1 MNMSVSYTLD
11 HASSKKNIILQ
22 TAHRL
27 FSEQCFGRAG
37 IDRII
42 EESSVAK
49 MTFYRHF
56 KSKEQLIE
64 ACLEFEIENQISS
77 INAACSQSHITSP
90 IEKLQALYLWFIDR
104 ALDLDNRSCIINKAL
119 AELSH
124 LHNIHK
130 IVLCY
135 DDWKYNYV
143 QSILLENS
151 IANEDTHHI
160 FYGFLSSILMP
171 YSFKPDWNSVVK
183 QFDLSLINT

>member
-1 MNMSVSYTLD
+1 MSVTYTID
-11 HASSKKNIILQ
+11 HASSKKNLILQ

-27 FSEQCFGRAG
+27 FSEQSFGRAG

-64 ACLEFEIENQISS
+64 ACLEYEIENQITS
-77 INAACSQSHITSP
+77 INATCNQPHINSP
-90 IEKLQALYLWFIDR
+90 IEKLQALYLWYIDR
-104 ALDLDNRSCIINKAL
+104 ALDLNNRLCVISKAL

-130 IVLCY
+130 IVLCF
-135 DDWKYNYV
+135 DSWKYNYV
-143 QSILLENS
+143 QSLLLENS
-151 IANEDTHHI
+151 ITNKETHHI

-171 YSFKPDWNSVVK
+171 YSFKPEWGSVVK
-183 QFDLSLINT
+183 QFNLTLINS

>member
-1 MNMSVSYTLD
+1 MNMSVSYTID
-11 HASSKKNIILQ
+11 RASSKKNIILQ

-27 FSEQCFGRAG
+27 FREQCFGRAG

-42 EESSVAK
+42 EESAVAK

-56 KSKEQLIE
+56 KSKDQLIE

-77 INAACSQSHITSP
+77 INAACSQPHINSP

-130 IVLCY
+130 IVIYY
-135 DDWKYNYV
+135 DSLKYNYV
-143 QSILLENS
+143 QSLLLENS
-151 IANEDTHHI
+151 ITNKETHHI

-171 YSFKPDWNSVVK
+171 YSFKPDWDSVVK
-183 QFDLSLINT
+183 QFDLTLINT

>member
-1 MNMSVSYTLD
+1 MNMSVSYTID
-11 HASSKKNIILQ
+11 RASSKKNIILQ

-77 INAACSQSHITSP
+77 INATCSQPHITSP
-90 IEKLQALYLWFIDR
+90 IEKLQALYSWFIDR

-119 AELSH
+119 SELSH

-135 DDWKYNYV
+135 NDWKYNFV

-151 IANEDTHHI
+151 ITHEDTHHI

-171 YSFKPDWNSVVK
+171 CSFKPDWNSVVK
-183 QFDLSLINT
+183 QFDLTLVNT

>member
-11 HASSKKNIILQ
+11 RASSKKNIILQ

-42 EESSVAK
+42 EESAVAK

-104 ALDLDNRSCIINKAL
+104 ALDLDNRSYSAKTVMVLQSCPPDLNRLTASCVCIP
-119 AELSH
+119 
-124 LHNIHK
+124 
-130 IVLCY
+130 
-135 DDWKYNYV
+135 
-143 QSILLENS
+143 
-151 IANEDTHHI
+151 IA
-160 FYGFLSSILMP
+160 
-171 YSFKPDWNSVVK
+171 SFKSFMFVTLWPKGSR
-183 QFDLSLINT
+183 

>member
-11 HASSKKNIILQ
+11 RASSKKNIILQ

-42 EESSVAK
+42 EESAVAK

-77 INAACSQSHITSP
+77 INAACSQSYITSP

-104 ALDLDNRSCIINKAL
+104 ALDLDNRSCIITKAL

-151 IANEDTHHI
+151 IDNEYT
-160 FYGFLSSILMP
+160 
-171 YSFKPDWNSVVK
+171 
-183 QFDLSLINT
+183 